1 MNRHRF
7 DDVVTN
13 DIMFKKVS
21 QSPVF
26 STAGCALGTLSIL
39 YIIFIN
45 SNNNVIM
52 SSAPVYGG
60 FVGDVRVTLS
70 PFVLFCV
77 SRGHSRSVHYS
88 HTSSTLYAGVQL

>member
-21 QSPVF
+21 QRPVF
-26 STAGCALGTLSIL
+26 STAGCTLGTLSIL

-52 SSAPVYGG
+52 SSAPVCRGS
-60 FVGDVRVTLS
+60 VGDVRVTLS
-70 PFVLFCV
+70 PFASV
-77 SRGHSRSVHYS
+77 SGRSVLS
-88 HTSSTLYAGVQL
+88 VLPSTLYAGAQL